1 MRKETNKREE
11 KNYLVQKLDENVQYE
26 RILSWILLYLRLAYL
41 IVGNGNEV
49 FEILKPFFFN
59 IRMRSNLAGRLSL
72 I

>member
-49 FEILKPFFFN
+49 FEILKLFF
-59 IRMRSNLAGRLSL
+59 
-72 I
+72 